1 MIRRVIRRQAGY
13 SLVEV
18 MVSIMILTIAILP
31 MVSMFDAGLRS
42 ATTAGNYDK
51 ARSLAMKQLEAAQ
64 SLPYGAVKT
73 NFPNAPCTFDASG
86 LCESV
91 NRQDPN
97 AEFSAFRYTIR
108 KQYVQPND
116 SATAFVDANEDKG
129 LMRITIVVGWGGPN
143 FDDNQI
149 SVTALKAR

>member
-1 MIRRVIRRQAGY
+1 MIRRLLKQETGY

-18 MVSIMILTIAILP
+18 IVSIMILTIAIIP

-51 ARSLAMKQLEAAQ
+51 ARALAKKELEAAQ

-73 NFPNAPCTFDASG
+73 NFPNAPCTFDTSG

-91 NRQDPN
+91 DRQDPN
-97 AEFSAFRYTIR
+97 AEFSAFRFTIR
-108 KQYVQPND
+108 KQYVQPNA
-116 SATAFVDANEDKG
+116 SETAFVNADEDKG
-129 LMRITIVVGWGGPN
+129 MMRVTVIVGWGGAG
-143 FDDNQI
+143 FDDTEI
-149 SVTALKAR
+149 TVTSLKAR